1 MIISNKFPD
10 RIYTLEELTKARE
23 LIKKG
28 YKHELEVEGSDEFK
42 LKVNTA
48 LKMIQT
54 ACYLDYLKT
63 YIKSIVEI
71 NGVSQLRDTDAT
83 IWANIYTVKNAIEA
97 AAYIIEKAKR
107 MENYIE
113 GEPYSEV
120 EEIEAVEKSVEFLQ
134 ALKKNSL
141 DDSVK
146 DQCYEIIELL
156 VGDEVL

>member
-1 MIISNKFPD
+1 MSTKFPE
-10 RIYTLEELTKARE
+10 RVYTLEELLKARE
-23 LIKKG
+23 LIRKG

-48 LKMIQT
+48 LKMIHT

-71 NGVSQLRDTDAT
+71 NGVSQLRETDAT
-83 IWANIYTVKNAIEA
+83 IWANIYTVKNSIEA
-97 AAYIIEKAKR
+97 AAYIIEKVKR
-107 MENYIE
+107 MKNYIE

-120 EEIEAVEKSVEFLQ
+120 EEIEAVEKSVEFLRSLRNNSQ
-134 ALKKNSL
+134 DDLVKNRC
-141 DDSVK
+141 D
-146 DQCYEIIELL
+146 EIIELL

>member
-1 MIISNKFPD
+1 MSTKFPE
-10 RIYTLEELTKARE
+10 RVYTLEELLKARE
-23 LIKKG
+23 LIRKG

-48 LKMIQT
+48 LKMLQT

-71 NGVSQLRDTDAT
+71 KGVSQLRETDAT
-83 IWANIYTVKNAIEA
+83 IWANIYTVKNSIEA
-97 AAYIIEKAKR
+97 AAYIIEKVKR
-107 MENYIE
+107 MKNYIE

-120 EEIEAVEKSVEFLQ
+120 EEIEAVEKSVEFLR
-134 ALKKNSL
+134 ALRNNSQEDL
-141 DDSVK
+141 VK
-146 DQCYEIIELL
+146 DRCDEIIELL